1 MGWRRFGSAGPAA
14 GWRVFL
20 GWCGPLRVDAVSGEG
35 ALGCGRQE
43 ENGRGAMKAGWA
55 QGSRVNSARQF
66 QMLRWVATGSGGF
79 D

>member
-35 ALGCGRQE
+35 ALGCGRP
-43 ENGRGAMKAGWA
+43 GRKWSGSHE
-55 QGSRVNSARQF
+55 SRVGPGQSGEFSAS
-66 QMLRWVATGSGGF
+66 VSDAAVGGHG
-79 D
+79 